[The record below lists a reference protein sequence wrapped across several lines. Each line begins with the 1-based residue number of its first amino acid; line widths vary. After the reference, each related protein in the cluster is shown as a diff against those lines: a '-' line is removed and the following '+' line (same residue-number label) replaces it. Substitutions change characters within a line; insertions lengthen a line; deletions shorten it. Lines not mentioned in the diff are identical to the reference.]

1 MNVILPSTS
10 MKSKPL
16 TTSMLET
23 ECLFGENVDILEEH
37 LEWVY
42 CKLLTDGY
50 CGWVEKN
57 SLGYLK
63 KPTHR
68 VILKRTFIFMKK
80 NVKSHCI
87 NYLPM
92 GALLSVK
99 EIKKEWAE
107 IHLYNNNEN
116 KTGFVPTKH
125 IVSIDNEIEDWVS
138 IAEQFVGSPYK
149 WGGRD
154 SMGIDCSAL
163 VQLSYQ
169 AYGKKIPRNTSDQVK
184 IFNQTVTDLNK
195 LKRGFV
201 IFWEGHVGIMVDKTN
216 CIHANAFHM
225 KTTIEPLNDI
235 IIRMKNNSQI
245 IKIVD
250 LNKKI

>member
-1 MNVILPSTS
+1 
-10 MKSKPL
+10 
-16 TTSMLET
+16 MLET
-23 ECLFGENVDILEEH
+23 ECLFGENVEILEEY

-42 CKLLTDGY
+42 CKLLTDDY
-50 CGWVEKN
+50 CGWVKKN

-68 VILKRTFIFMKK
+68 VILNRTFVLKKK
-80 NVKSHCI
+80 NVKSNCI

-92 GALLSVK
+92 GALLSAK
-99 EIKKEWAE
+99 EIKKEWTE
-107 IHLYNNNEN
+107 IYLFNNNELQ
-116 KTGFVPTKH
+116 TAFVPSEH
-125 IVSIDNEIEDWVS
+125 ILSIDNKIEDWVS
-138 IAEQFVGSPYK
+138 VAEQFVGSPYK

-163 VQLSYQ
+163 LQLSYQ

-184 IFNQTVTDLNK
+184 MFNQTVSDLNK

-201 IFWEGHVGIMVDKTN
+201 VFWEGHVGIMVDRLN

-225 KTTIEPLNDI
+225 KTIIEPLNDI
-235 IIRMKNNSQI
+235 LFRMKNKFQI

-250 LNKKI
+250 FN

>member
-1 MNVILPSTS
+1 MNVILSSTS
-10 MKSKPL
+10 MKSKPFA
-16 TTSMLET
+16 TSMLET
-23 ECLFGENVDILEEH
+23 ECLFGENVEILEEY

-42 CKLLTDGY
+42 CKLLTDNY
-50 CGWVEKN
+50 CGWVKKS

-68 VILKRTFIFMKK
+68 VILKRTFVFNKK
-80 NVKSHCI
+80 NVKSNCI
-87 NYLPM
+87 HYLPM
-92 GALLSVK
+92 GALLSIK

-107 IHLYNNNEN
+107 IYLFHNNEHQ
-116 KTGFVPTKH
+116 TAFVPSKH
-125 IVSIDNEIEDWVS
+125 IVSIDNKIKDWVS
-138 IAEQFVGSPYK
+138 VAEQLVGSPYK

-163 VQLSYQ
+163 LQLSYQ

-184 IFNQTVTDLNK
+184 VYSQTVTDLNK

-201 IFWEGHVGIMVDKTN
+201 VFWKGHVGIMVDRLN

-225 KTTIEPLNDI
+225 KTIIEPLNDI
-235 IIRMKNNSQI
+235 IIRMKNKFQI

-250 LNKKI
+250 FN

>member
-10 MKSKPL
+10 MNSKPL
-16 TTSMLET
+16 ATSMLET
-23 ECLFGENVDILEEH
+23 ECLFGENVDILEEY

-50 CGWVEKN
+50 CGWVKKN

-68 VILKRTFIFMKK
+68 VISKRTFVFKKK
-80 NVKSHCI
+80 NVKSNCI
-87 NYLPM
+87 HYLPM
-92 GALLSVK
+92 GALLFVK

-107 IHLYNNNEN
+107 IHLLNNNEPQ
-116 KTGFVPTKH
+116 TAFVPSKH
-125 IVSIDNEIEDWVS
+125 IVLIDNKTKDWVS
-138 IAEQFVGSPYK
+138 VAEQLVGLPYK

-154 SMGIDCSAL
+154 TMGIDCSAL
-163 VQLSYQ
+163 LQLSYQ
-169 AYGKKIPRNTSDQVK
+169 TYGRKIPRNTFDQANMY
-184 IFNQTVTDLNK
+184 NQTITDLNK

-201 IFWEGHVGIMVDKTN
+201 VFWEGHVGIMVDRSN

-225 KTTIEPLNDI
+225 KTIIEPLNDI
-235 IIRMKNNSQI
+235 IIRMKNESQI

-250 LNKKI
+250 LN